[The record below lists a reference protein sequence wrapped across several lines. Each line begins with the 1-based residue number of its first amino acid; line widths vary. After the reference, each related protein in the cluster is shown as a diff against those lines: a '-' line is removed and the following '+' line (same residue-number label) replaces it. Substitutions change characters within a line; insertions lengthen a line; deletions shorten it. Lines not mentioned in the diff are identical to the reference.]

1 MQTLYKLTDM
11 YGYTRRGEI
20 NATLWEPGW
29 IYEAVGK
36 EDQPLCSDGW
46 LHAYEDLLVGVFLN
60 PIHADIKNPRALEC
74 QGEVGARDGELKC
87 GCRIL
92 EAVRWVEC
100 PQPTTEQRVRFGIG
114 CTWKEERKS
123 WRKWAR
129 RWLTGED
136 RTKVAARAAH
146 SEAATEAAWAAARA
160 ADAEAA
166 AEAAWATWA
175 ADAEAAAARAVAR
188 AARSAA
194 RAAAWAE
201 KNRPQTNTALNLR
214 VIAAWAMTN
223 DPIEKLYPEEE
234 E

>member
-20 NATLWEPGW
+20 NATLWDPGW

-60 PIHADIKNPRALEC
+60 PVHADIKNPRALEC
-74 QGEVGARDGELKC
+74 RGEVGARDGELKC
-87 GCRIL
+87 GCRVL

-114 CTWKEERKS
+114 CTWKEGRKG

-136 RTKVAARAAH
+136 RTKVAAARAV
-146 SEAATEAAWAAARA
+146 EAAGAAWAAAWAAEAAERA
-160 ADAEAA
+160 AWAAEWAAVEAA
-166 AEAAWATWA
+166 AETAAWA
-175 ADAEAAAARAVAR
+175 
-188 AARSAA
+188 
-194 RAAAWAE
+194 AE